1 MNQALHLFNTL
12 MPWHALATFS
22 HLSFGK
28 KLIFLGLVIARLP
41 MSKPNTIATACFG
54 RRLVLP
60 KMSMKELNQKLSVIM
75 RVVVHP
81 KYRTIGLGQRLVRET
96 LPRAGTPFVELIA
109 VMAKYNPFAERAG
122 MTKIAE
128 QPPAKKAL
136 KIAEILCKLRFNI
149 TFFGSKKYVLNKLG
163 SLKPENLKKVREAFK
178 ENVHPRFM
186 KEFFYHKPYGKAKL
200 FKEKVTKANLEKL
213 AKLIKIVG
221 LLLQTKVYLIWKEKN
236 LELLNDD
243 RRARRPRI

>member
-1 MNQALHLFNTL
+1 MN
-12 MPWHALATFS
+12 
-22 HLSFGK
+22 
-28 KLIFLGLVIARLP
+28 
-41 MSKPNTIATACFG
+41 
-54 RRLVLP
+54 
-60 KMSMKELNQKLSVIM
+60 MKELNQKFSVIM

-81 KYRTIGLGQRLVRET
+81 KYRTIGLGQRLARET

-109 VMAKYNPFAERAG
+109 VMAKYNPFAERAA

-136 KIAEILCKLRFNI
+136 KIEETLRKLGFNV
-149 TFFGSKKYVLNKLG
+149 TFLGSKGYVLNKLG
-163 SLKPENLKKVREAFK
+163 SLKPENLQKVRETFK

-200 FKEKVTKANLEKL
+200 FKEKVTKADLEKL